1 VLLLLLSHTLQAG
14 SSQSVTYKLKW
25 CIATDQV
32 DNVRGVERTYRI
44 SIEYRKP
51 VQVGGQGAPVSHHIL
66 LSPQRLPRM
75 GPDVCM

>member
-1 VLLLLLSHTLQAG
+1 LHLSQAG
-14 SSQSVTYKLKW
+14 SSQSVTYKIKW

-51 VQVGGQGAPVSHHIL
+51 VQVRSRGGGEPTPLHMLMS
-66 LSPQRLPRM
+66 
-75 GPDVCM
+75 